1 MTKLVLE
8 CEQLKQHSQGS
19 EVENLKCALQ
29 HAKGKFGKTCLN
41 RSKNLI
47 MLCGEKDNEL
57 ESLRKQLET
66 KSDVPT

>member
-29 HAKGKFGKTCLN
+29 HAKGMVKEVWKDMFEQIQEFDYALWGK
-41 RSKNLI
+41 R
-47 MLCGEKDNEL
+47 
-57 ESLRKQLET
+57 Q
-66 KSDVPT
+66 